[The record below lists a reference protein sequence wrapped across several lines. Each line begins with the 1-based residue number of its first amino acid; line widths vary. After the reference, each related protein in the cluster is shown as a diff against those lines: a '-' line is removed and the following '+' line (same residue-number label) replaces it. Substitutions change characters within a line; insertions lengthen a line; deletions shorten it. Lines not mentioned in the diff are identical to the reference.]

1 MNLVAFC
8 TVSVAIILFFA
19 SSNQFVYDGI
29 PEGFDSDW
37 KFVISR
43 KAFSF
48 FALVLILT
56 SAVRHGYVDT
66 FAYKELYINARN
78 NLAYVNNAPWG
89 VEKGW
94 MYFCYFLNFISPSPN
109 FMLLISAMIIIG
121 VYVYSIKR
129 YSCDPVFSL
138 IIFYC
143 LEYMD
148 TNNGVRQM
156 VASAL
161 CIVAFLLI
169 TEKNIKNYICFVLLV
184 LLAMQFHESAFVCF
198 IILIAVVG
206 KPINIR
212 TAGAFGLGF
221 LFWMAPG
228 LVNAQ
233 LGDMFGDSKY
243 AEYLTLTVGMSFMRA
258 FIVGILPALL
268 AFIYIKKVKGFGE
281 KIEYSEGILL
291 NILLINSMF
300 TIMGLNMQYWARMAF
315 YTSFA
320 SFILMPKLAYEVL
333 PRNRSAIKAIAVVCY
348 FIFFAYNVYVNIG
361 YGAIGDFYFDV
372 SWTGGLQ

>member
-1 MNLVAFC
+1 MTLVVFC
-8 TVSVAIILFFA
+8 TVSVIIVLLVA
-19 SSNQFVYDGI
+19 SNYQYIYEGVPF
-29 PEGFDSDW
+29 GFDSDW
-37 KFVISR
+37 KFVVSQR
-43 KAFSF
+43 AFTF
-48 FALVLILT
+48 FSLVLILV

-78 NLAYVNNAPWG
+78 NLDYVNNAPWG

-109 FMLLISAMIIIG
+109 FLLLISAIIIIG

-161 CIVAFLLI
+161 CVVAFLLI
-169 TEKNIKNYICFVLLV
+169 TEKKKENYICFVLLV

-198 IILIAVVG
+198 IILITVVG
-206 KPINIR
+206 KPLNIR
-212 TAGAFGLGF
+212 TAGAFGLGL
-221 LFWMAPG
+221 LFWMAPS

-233 LGDMFGDSKY
+233 LGDKFSDSKY
-243 AEYLTLTVGMSFMRA
+243 AGYLAITLGMSFLRA

-268 AFIYIKKVKGFGE
+268 AFIYIIKVKKYGE
-281 KIEYSEGILL
+281 IIEYSEGVLL

-315 YTSFA
+315 YTAFA
-320 SFILMPKLAYEVL
+320 PFVLMPKLAYEAF
-333 PRNRSAIKAIAVVCY
+333 PKNRSLIKSIAVICY
-348 FIFFAYNVYVNIG
+348 FIFFAYNIYVNIS
-361 YGAIGDFYFDV
+361 YGAIGDFYYDV
-372 SWTGGLQ
+372 SWF

>member
-1 MNLVAFC
+1 ML
-8 TVSVAIILFFA
+8 
-19 SSNQFVYDGI
+19 
-29 PEGFDSDW
+29 
-37 KFVISR
+37 
-43 KAFSF
+43 
-48 FALVLILT
+48 FALVLVFT

-66 FAYKELYINARN
+66 YAYKELYINARN

-109 FMLLISAMIIIG
+109 FMLLISAIIIVG
-121 VYVYSIKR
+121 VYVYSIKK

-169 TEKNIKNYICFVLLV
+169 TKKKTKNYICSALLV

-198 IILIAVVG
+198 IIFIAVVG
-206 KPINIR
+206 KTLNIR
-212 TAGAFGLGF
+212 TAGAFGLGL
-221 LFWMAPG
+221 LFWVAPG
-228 LVNAQ
+228 LVNSQ
-233 LGDMFGDSKY
+233 LGDMFSDSKY
-243 AEYLTLTVGMSFMRA
+243 AGYLALTFGMSFLRA

-268 AFIYIKKVKGFGE
+268 AFMYLRKAKRVGE
-281 KIEYSEGILL
+281 EVEYSEGVLI

-300 TIMGLNMQYWARMAF
+300 SIMGLVMQYWARMAF
-315 YTSFA
+315 YTAFA
-320 SFILMPKLAYEVL
+320 PFILMPKLIYEAF
-333 PRNRSAIKAIAVVCY
+333 PRNRSAIKAIAIVCY